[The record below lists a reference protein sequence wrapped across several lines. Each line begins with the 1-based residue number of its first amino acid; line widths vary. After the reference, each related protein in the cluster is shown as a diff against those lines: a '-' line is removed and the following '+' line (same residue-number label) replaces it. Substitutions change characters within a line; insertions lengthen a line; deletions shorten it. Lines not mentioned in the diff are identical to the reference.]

1 MFAVKNSTNRRP
13 AFSPAAMTTAGTPA
27 APPAIKSASLF
38 ETSSLLMFVYD
49 NVLYHILYRGNVPL
63 VRTCHFANYVA

>member
-27 APPAIKSASLF
+27 APPETISLF
-38 ETSSLLMFVYD
+38 GTSSLSMFV
-49 NVLYHILYRGNVPL
+49 I
-63 VRTCHFANYVA
+63 